1 MNAVT
6 VFSLYVS
13 SSAVTPLYS
22 RPSMLWLL
30 NPLLLY
36 WFGRALMMA
45 HRREMPLTTRFST
58 LFAMAPAARR
68 WRR

>member
-22 RPSMLWLL
+22 RPWMLWLL
-30 NPLLLY
+30 EPLLLY

-45 HRREMPLTTRFST
+45 HRREMPDDPIST
-58 LFAMAPAARR
+58 PSATAPAASR